1 MTSSLADQSLDQLSI
16 NTLRLLAVD
25 AVEKAKSGHPGAP
38 LGCAPIAYLLF
49 HKLMKHNPSHSKW
62 ADRDRFV
69 LSNGH
74 ASMLLYGTLFLTGY
88 DMTLDDLKG
97 FRQWGSRTPGH
108 PEYGHT
114 DGVEATT
121 GPLGQGIAM
130 AVGMAI
136 AEKHLAAVYNRPG
149 FAVVDHHTFAL
160 LGDGDLMEGVSHE
173 AASLAGTL
181 GLGKLIFIYD
191 DNLISLDGP
200 TTRRMLQLA
209 EDAAK
214 KNLKVGVGLMCRHCK
229 ARWELYDRIKQ
240 GQIGELTTLRS
251 YRLVGPVGF
260 TGPKPKQMSELL
272 YQIQKYLGFMWASG
286 GVFHDFVAHNVDECC
301 WMKDAWPV
309 RADGMGSRCY
319 RGDAVDQN
327 FDHYSVEYTFA
338 EGAKLFLSSRYMSG
352 CREEFASYVHGTKG
366 SAVIS
371 TFMHTPAKCR
381 IFKGQTVTRAD
392 MTWAFPQPEPN
403 PYELEWDDLVEAIR
417 QDKPYNEVKRGAE
430 AALVVAMGRKAV
442 HTGQAVTFEEMLN
455 DGHEFAP
462 EVDKFTMNSPAP
474 VQLGPD
480 GLYPAPQPGRLKGRE
495 YSQ

>member
-1 MTSSLADQSLDQLSI
+1 MKLESIEKTGMNHTTRREFLKTSSKVMVGAALASAAARPGYTAEDNSI
-16 NTLRLLAVD
+16 RVALVGCGGRGTGAAANALAT
-25 AVEKAKSGHPGAP
+25 KSKG
-38 LGCAPIAYLLF
+38 PI
-49 HKLMKHNPSHSKW
+49 KL
-62 ADRDRFV
+62 V
-69 LSNGH
+69 
-74 ASMLLYGTLFLTGY
+74 
-88 DMTLDDLKG
+88 
-97 FRQWGSRTPGH
+97 
-108 PEYGHT
+108 
-114 DGVEATT
+114 
-121 GPLGQGIAM
+121 AM
-130 AVGMAI
+130 ADVFEERLSRSYEALKSAATRVEGSADTWLMGFEAAQVEVPPERRFLGFDAYQKAMDCLKAGDVVVLTAPVAFRWVHFTYAI
-136 AEKHLAAVYNRPG
+136 AKGLNVFMEKP
-149 FAVVDHHTFAL
+149 
-160 LGDGDLMEGVSHE
+160 
-173 AASLAGTL
+173 
-181 GLGKLIFIYD
+181 
-191 DNLISLDGP
+191 ISLDGP